1 MRISII
7 ALLAFG
13 LFSLNVNAQ
22 SKISAHLNTG
32 LHVPLNDFTDN
43 TFQGV
48 RPNTF
53 VSGGLGYVLADK
65 FRLRGDLSM
74 GILNGDNNVNF
85 YETTLIETALFA
97 EYDILP
103 YIVLSK
109 KFEFYIN
116 AGTGLVAYQT
126 KLFDIATRDRITES
140 PVPGSSSY
148 SLNPLLS
155 GGFNAVYALYPNLAI
170 NLGYTQ
176 KLTLFN
182 DYMDGF
188 QSGSGNDYYGTLNV
202 GLIATFKKIRDK
214 SKVEIDKKKYN
225 NLIST
230 IDSLDGAAKRGNPEK
245 MARMEMESQEKDL
258 KIRSLEM
265 KIDSMETRV
274 VSVQSENPKSDA
286 SPDAAAILA
295 TSQYRIIV
303 GSMPSR
309 ERATRW
315 INKSNL
321 DQSEM
326 VVLYVDDID
335 TYRIIYKSYNTY
347 AAAKKDLPSVKAVVA
362 DAWII
367 KL

>member
-7 ALLAFG
+7 ALFAFG
-13 LFSLNVNAQ
+13 LFSLNTNAQ
-22 SKISAHLNTG
+22 SKISVHLNTG
-32 LHVPLNDFTDN
+32 LHVPLNDFSDN

-53 VSGGLGYVLADK
+53 VNGGLGYVLADNL
-65 FRLRGDLSM
+65 RLRGDL
-74 GILNGDNNVNF
+74 GFGLLNGDNNVNF
-85 YETTLIETALFA
+85 YETTILETAIFA
-97 EYDILP
+97 EYNVLP

-116 AGTGLVAYQT
+116 AGTGLVSYQS
-126 KLFDIATRDRITES
+126 KLFDIVTRNRIDES
-140 PVPGSSSY
+140 PNPGSASY
-148 SLNPLLS
+148 SINPMLS
-155 GGFNAVYALYPNLAI
+155 GGFNAVYSITPNLAV

-182 DYMDGF
+182 DYLDAF
-188 QSGSGNDYYGTLNV
+188 QSGGSNDYFGSLNV
-202 GLIATFKKIRDK
+202 GMIATFKKVKDK
-214 SKVEIDKKKYN
+214 TKVEINKKKYN
-225 NLIST
+225 SLIST
-230 IDSLDGAAKRGNPEK
+230 IDSLDGAAKKGNPEK
-245 MARMEMESQEKDL
+245 MAKLEMESQEKDL

-265 KIDSMETRV
+265 KIDSMETTV
-274 VSVQSENPKSDA
+274 VTVGSENRNPKA
-286 SPDAAAILA
+286 APDAAAILA

-303 GSMPSR
+303 ASMPSR

-315 INKSNL
+315 INKSSL
-321 DQSEM
+321 DKSEM

-335 TYRIIYKSYNTY
+335 TYRIIYKSYSSY
-347 AAAKKDLPSVKAVVA
+347 AAAKKDLPNVKSVIA

>member
-7 ALLAFG
+7 ALIAFG
-13 LFSLNVNAQ
+13 FFSSNTNAQ
-22 SKISAHLNTG
+22 SKISVHLNTG

-53 VSGGLGYVLADK
+53 VAGGLGYVLADK

-85 YETTLIETALFA
+85 YETSLIETALFA

-109 KFEFYIN
+109 KLEFYIN
-116 AGTGLVAYQT
+116 GGTGLVAYQT
-126 KLFDIATRDRITES
+126 KLFDIATRNRITES
-140 PVPGSSSY
+140 PVPGTSSY
-148 SLNPLLS
+148 SINPILS
-155 GGFNAVYALYPNLAI
+155 GGFNAVYALTPNLAI
-170 NLGYTQ
+170 NVGYTQ

-188 QSGSGNDYYGTLNV
+188 KNGSGNDYYGSLNV
-202 GLIATFKKIRDK
+202 GMIATFKKVRDK
-214 SKVEIDKKKYN
+214 SKVEINKKKYN

-245 MARMEMESQEKDL
+245 MAKLEMESQEKDL

-274 VSVQSENPKSDA
+274 VAIDTENPRTKS
-286 SPDAAAILA
+286 SPNAEAILA
-295 TSQYRIIV
+295 TPQYRIIV

-309 ERATRW
+309 ERATKW
-315 INKSNL
+315 INKSSL

-335 TYRIIYKSYNTY
+335 TYRIIYKSYSTY
-347 AAAKKDLPSVKAVVA
+347 AAAKKDLPSVKSVVA